1 MLLEHARAGGHGCR
15 APVEVRVCTREPE
28 PRLWTALLL
37 GAWIL
42 TASQA
47 WAQAVD
53 PRDRI
58 ALDRALNRILE
69 GAQIGDMTRW
79 DNRETGAEGTIVVE
93 RTFYRDLNEPCRS
106 YRWTLQRRDL
116 ALQNRGTGCRNR
128 REAWTLEEDPPRPA
142 TAAGVGPAGGAA
154 RRPTRIVAP
163 PPIAGPRET
172 SSAPA
177 ASPPVAA
184 AKMPPAER
192 PVPMPRYTLPART
205 PL

>member
-1 MLLEHARAGGHGCR
+1 MLLAHARTGRHGCR
-15 APVEVRVCTREPE
+15 APVAARVCTRQPE
-28 PRLWTALLL
+28 PTLWTALLL
-37 GAWIL
+37 GAWVL
-42 TASQA
+42 AASQA

-58 ALDRALNRILE
+58 ALDRALNRTLE
-69 GAQIGDMTRW
+69 AAHIGDTTRW
-79 DNRETGAEGTIVVE
+79 NNRETGAEGTIVVE

-106 YRWTLQRRDL
+106 YRWTLRRGDQ
-116 ALQNRGTGCRNR
+116 ALQSRGSGCRNL
-128 REAWTLEEDPPRPA
+128 REDWTLQEDPPGSA
-142 TAAGVGPAGGAA
+142 TAAGVGSAGGAA
-154 RRPTRIVAP
+154 RPPIRIVAP
-163 PPIAGPRET
+163 PPIEGPRET
-172 SSAPA
+172 SSAPT